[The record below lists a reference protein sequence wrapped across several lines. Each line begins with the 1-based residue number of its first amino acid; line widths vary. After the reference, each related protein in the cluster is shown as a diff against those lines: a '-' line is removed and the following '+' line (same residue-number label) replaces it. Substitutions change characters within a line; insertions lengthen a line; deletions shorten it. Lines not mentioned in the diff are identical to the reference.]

1 MFVMRFDA
9 RSPDFGAP
17 PADLYAAALDM
28 AEFAEANGF
37 TAVVVSEHHASDDG
51 YLPSPIVLAA
61 AIAGRTSTIPVSVA
75 ALLVPLYDPVRLAE
89 DIAVLDHVSRGRV
102 SYIAGIGY
110 RPVEYEALGLDFT
123 ARSTTVE
130 SHLEL
135 MRQLWTGEPV
145 EHEGRTIQVRPTP
158 FSQPHPMLFYG
169 GGSGA
174 AARRAARLDLPF
186 FPQSSDARLVATYQA
201 ERARLGLAE
210 GIVVAPGTGPLN
222 VFVSDDPDAT
232 WTRIGEHLLHD
243 ARSYARWQVDAG
255 IVSAALDV
263 SESVDALRAGSV
275 YAVLTPDECVEVV
288 HRHGSVAMHPLC
300 GGIPPEIAWESL
312 ELLRDRVL
320 PALTPSTS

>member
-1 MFVMRFDA
+1 MRFDT

-17 PADLYAAALDM
+17 PADLFAATLEM

-37 TAVVVSEHHASDDG
+37 TAVAVSEHHASDDG

-61 AIAGRTSTIPVSVA
+61 AIAGRTSTIPVIVA

-102 SYIAGIGY
+102 SYIVAIGY
-110 RPVEYEALGLDFT
+110 RPVEYEMLGLDFT
-123 ARSTTVE
+123 ARGKTIE
-130 SHLEL
+130 SHLVL
-135 MRQLWTGEPV
+135 MQQLWTGEPV
-145 EHEGRTIQVRPTP
+145 EHGGRTIQVRPTP

-169 GGSGA
+169 GGSTA

-186 FPQSSDARLVATYQA
+186 FPQSSDARLVETYQT
-201 ERARLGLAE
+201 ERARLGLPE
-210 GIVVAPGTGPLN
+210 GMVSAPGTGPVN
-222 VFVSDDPDAT
+222 VFVSEDPDAT
-232 WTRIGEHLLHD
+232 WARIGAHLLHD

-255 IVSAALDV
+255 IESAALDV

-275 YAVLTPDECVEVV
+275 YAVLTPDECIELFQ
-288 HRHGSVAMHPLC
+288 RQGSVAMHPLC

-312 ELLRDRVL
+312 ELVRDRVM
-320 PALTPSTS
+320 PALAPAAG